1 MIKKLSV
8 FFLVCIINSV
18 YSQAVNFVDGDVSNE
33 DFIIAKGDKDII
45 FLNTN
50 GQDYDPHF
58 SISKD
63 DNKTNKKVYDVK
75 LDIPSKG
82 QTMIL
87 PVDKIST
94 ILVGTDIQII
104 YDVFNGKEKLKQC
117 FIKTLNVNG
126 SMLSE
131 AKLLAETPCKSK
143 FSIGNVNYRVIYSP
157 DKSKF
162 ALLIDN
168 YSKGVVIE
176 DPKIIVF
183 DTKKQTELSTKKL
196 YTTYQGVNIQVDPYN
211 NFKINNNGDI
221 NLVFN
226 TLNEKTNQVVKSYQG
241 DIPYTANE
249 VKNIKE
255 VGQGVTGS
263 DNTAGTSKFENG
275 RFYKSLEDYAN
286 NKPTDDFKIKA
297 GSWGYTAIVGESCKL
312 INKDGEIETQNLKD
326 FPYTFFTYKK
336 DMYND
341 RIDLLKVIDGRAYKM
356 LALGKF
362 SFYAL
367 YFDNKFLYFSDGVS
381 GSLEKFKEKDL
392 EERLEKKGLLEAFK
406 KDKPKRELADDVNG
420 YFNKEIDWY
429 LKYIEILNK
438 N

>member
-168 YSKGVVIE
+168 YSN
-176 DPKIIVF
+176 KI
-183 DTKKQTELSTKKL
+183 
-196 YTTYQGVNIQVDPYN
+196 
-211 NFKINNNGDI
+211 
-221 NLVFN
+221 
-226 TLNEKTNQVVKSYQG
+226 
-241 DIPYTANE
+241 
-249 VKNIKE
+249 KNI
-255 VGQGVTGS
+255 
-263 DNTAGTSKFENG
+263 D
-275 RFYKSLEDYAN
+275 
-286 NKPTDDFKIKA
+286 
-297 GSWGYTAIVGESCKL
+297 KL
-312 INKDGEIETQNLKD
+312 
-326 FPYTFFTYKK
+326 
-336 DMYND
+336 
-341 RIDLLKVIDGRAYKM
+341 VIDRK
-356 LALGKF
+356 
-362 SFYAL
+362 
-367 YFDNKFLYFSDGVS
+367 
-381 GSLEKFKEKDL
+381 
-392 EERLEKKGLLEAFK
+392 
-406 KDKPKRELADDVNG
+406 
-420 YFNKEIDWY
+420 
-429 LKYIEILNK
+429 
-438 N
+438 